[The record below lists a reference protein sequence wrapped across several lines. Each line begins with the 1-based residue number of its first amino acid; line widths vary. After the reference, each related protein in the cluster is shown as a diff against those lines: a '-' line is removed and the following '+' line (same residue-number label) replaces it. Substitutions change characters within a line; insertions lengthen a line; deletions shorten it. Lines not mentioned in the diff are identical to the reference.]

1 MIANQLNRR
10 QLKAVNTIKGPV
22 LIVAGPGSGKTKV
35 LTHRIA
41 FLIEKGVAPENILAV
56 TFTNKAAGE
65 MRERV
70 MKLLGT
76 GPSVGTCPCIG
87 TFHSICARIL
97 RGQIE
102 MLGYKQNFVIYDEDD
117 QRRLVKRIMKDLQ
130 IDTEM
135 FDPLRV
141 LGTISRAKDEL
152 IDYKLYQK
160 ASYGPFQKTIGKIY
174 ENYQK
179 NLKTSNAV
187 DFDDLIA
194 MTVELLR
201 NYPKILSWYQERWRY
216 ILVDEY
222 QDTSHSQ
229 YVLVNLLAK
238 KYRNICVV
246 GDDWQCLPEQT
257 KISTPRG
264 QISINKLKK
273 GDEIIAASG
282 KCDICK
288 APIINARKYQY
299 SGPLVKIYTKRD
311 KVLTLTPN
319 HIIFL
324 RLSLR
329 PDIHYVYL
337 MFRKDKGYRIGIAQ
351 GSRYLSSRYNRII
364 GLRVRSNQERADKMW
379 VLKIC
384 FSKTEASY
392 WEFYYS
398 FYYGIPTTVFFT
410 AGRKMVLSQSAIDR
424 IFQNID
430 TKKRVK
436 KLMEDL
442 LLHQDFPHFSPQGIS
457 RQNQSKRIKIRI
469 TMFSNNRKTLRSPW
483 GLSRVSI
490 NSSDLSLK
498 KTIEKL
504 GFSVRIGKAK
514 DWRTEIARLDYGE
527 IEKIAQKIKSMDK
540 RLELLKTALLT
551 QGKRFLFQPASHAHP
566 TMIIPI
572 KEKGEIIEDEIVKVE
587 QTQYNGEIYDLDIK
601 NVHNYIAEAFV
612 VHNSIYSWRGADFR
626 NILDFE
632 KDYPKAKVI
641 LLEENYR
648 STQNILQASH
658 HVIAKNIQRK
668 EKKLWTKNSKG
679 NPLIIYKAGDERG
692 EAKFIARR
700 IKNLTY
706 EGNLRLNDFV
716 VLYRTNAQSRA
727 LEEAFLKYGIPY
739 KVIGGIKFYQR
750 REIKDILAYLKLIQN
765 PNDSVSH
772 RRIENVPP
780 RKRNK
785 KNKDFNNLI
794 SGFRKLSSK
803 YPVSRLIR
811 FILQDLEYEDYLKR
825 TDPRG
830 EERWEN
836 VLELLTVARKYN
848 RFPSPQGL
856 ERFLEEVSLLTETD
870 NVETSKEVVNLMTL
884 HSAKGLEFKVVF
896 IAGCEEG
903 LLPHSLSRS
912 DEKLEEERRLIYVG
926 ITRAKERVFLTF
938 TDQRNL
944 YGSTMKSRPS
954 KFLKDIPKKL
964 VKFYRCSWEEIKD

>member
-1 MIANQLNRR
+1 MDKLNPQ
-10 QLKAVNTIKGPV
+10 QLKAVTTIKGPV

-35 LTHRIA
+35 LTHRIVY
-41 FLIEKGVAPENILAV
+41 LIKEKGIDPRNILAV

-65 MRERV
+65 MKERV
-70 MKLLGT
+70 TKLLSAENNADQNAEATLKSASALNQRIDQRNISGMPT
-76 GPSVGTCPCIG
+76 IG

-117 QRRLVKRIMKDLQ
+117 QRRLIKRIMKNLGIK
-130 IDTEM
+130 IDQ

-141 LGTISRAKDEL
+141 LNTISRAKDEL
-152 IDYKLYQK
+152 IDWKTYKK
-160 ASYGPFQKTIGKIY
+160 EAYGPFQKTVGKIY
-174 ENYQK
+174 KNYQK
-179 NLKTSNAV
+179 SLLTCNAV

-194 MTVELLR
+194 MTVELFR
-201 NYPKILSWYQERWRY
+201 IHPKILSWYQERWQY

-238 KYRNICVV
+238 KYRNICAV
-246 GDDWQCLPEQT
+246 GDD
-257 KISTPRG
+257 
-264 QISINKLKK
+264 
-273 GDEIIAASG
+273 
-282 KCDICK
+282 
-288 APIINARKYQY
+288 
-299 SGPLVKIYTKRD
+299 
-311 KVLTLTPN
+311 
-319 HIIFL
+319 
-324 RLSLR
+324 
-329 PDIHYVYL
+329 
-337 MFRKDKGYRIGIAQ
+337 
-351 GSRYLSSRYNRII
+351 
-364 GLRVRSNQERADKMW
+364 
-379 VLKIC
+379 
-384 FSKTEASY
+384 
-392 WEFYYS
+392 
-398 FYYGIPTTVFFT
+398 
-410 AGRKMVLSQSAIDR
+410 SQA
-424 IFQNID
+424 
-430 TKKRVK
+430 
-436 KLMEDL
+436 
-442 LLHQDFPHFSPQGIS
+442 
-457 RQNQSKRIKIRI
+457 
-469 TMFSNNRKTLRSPW
+469 
-483 GLSRVSI
+483 
-490 NSSDLSLK
+490 
-498 KTIEKL
+498 
-504 GFSVRIGKAK
+504 
-514 DWRTEIARLDYGE
+514 
-527 IEKIAQKIKSMDK
+527 
-540 RLELLKTALLT
+540 
-551 QGKRFLFQPASHAHP
+551 
-566 TMIIPI
+566 
-572 KEKGEIIEDEIVKVE
+572 
-587 QTQYNGEIYDLDIK
+587 
-601 NVHNYIAEAFV
+601 
-612 VHNSIYSWRGADFR
+612 IYSWRGADFR

-679 NPLIIYKAGDERG
+679 NPLIIYKAGDEKG

-706 EGNLRLNDFV
+706 EGDLRLNDFV

-739 KVIGGIKFYQR
+739 KVIGGVKFYQR

-765 PNDSVSH
+765 PNDSVSL
-772 RRIENVPP
+772 RRIENIPP

-848 RFPSPQGL
+848 RFPLPLGL
-856 ERFLEEVSLLTETD
+856 ERFLEEVSLLTDAD

-903 LLPHSLSRS
+903 LLPHSLSQTK
-912 DEKLEEERRLIYVG
+912 EKLEEERRLIYVG
-926 ITRAKERVFLTF
+926 ITRAKERVYLTF

-944 YGSTMKSRPS
+944 YGSTIKNRASE
-954 KFLKDIPKKL
+954 FLKDIPEK
-964 VKFYRCSWEEIKD
+964 VARCCRCSWEEIKNEI